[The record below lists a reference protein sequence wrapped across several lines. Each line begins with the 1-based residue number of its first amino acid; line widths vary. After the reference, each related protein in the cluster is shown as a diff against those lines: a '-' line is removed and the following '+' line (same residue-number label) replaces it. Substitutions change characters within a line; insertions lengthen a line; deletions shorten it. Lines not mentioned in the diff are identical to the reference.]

1 MMNDF
6 VKVEV
11 LHTGRLKYDR
21 SLAFKELDS
30 IPPVNQ
36 RGESFQSEV
45 PLSSYLIEHPSERRV
60 VVDAGWHEDIRTRPE
75 QHLGSDLWQFIEYDL
90 PAGSSVR
97 EQLQARGLTPKDIE
111 LVVISHLDVDHISG
125 LGLLK
130 GAGRFLVSQPE
141 WEFATVSQ
149 EAWHREVPVTP
160 FALEPIP
167 YGPYQ
172 SGLDVFGDGLLYLVH
187 TPGHTPGHLSIL
199 AKVEKGWLLLASDA
213 GYAERSWQEM
223 ILPGITSD
231 PDQAMKS
238 LQWVRD
244 FAGREDCVAALAHH
258 EAKPIPVRF

>member
-1 MMNDF
+1 MNDF

-30 IPPVNQ
+30 IPLVNQ

-45 PLSSYLIEHPSERRV
+45 PLSSYLIEHPSGRRV

-97 EQLQARGLTPKDIE
+97 EQLQERGLTPKDID

-141 WEFATVSQ
+141 WEFAAVSH
-149 EAWHREVPVTP
+149 EAWHREVP
-160 FALEPIP
+160 
-167 YGPYQ
+167 
-172 SGLDVFGDGLLYLVH
+172 
-187 TPGHTPGHLSIL
+187 
-199 AKVEKGWLLLASDA
+199 
-213 GYAERSWQEM
+213 
-223 ILPGITSD
+223 
-231 PDQAMKS
+231 
-238 LQWVRD
+238 
-244 FAGREDCVAALAHH
+244 
-258 EAKPIPVRF
+258 